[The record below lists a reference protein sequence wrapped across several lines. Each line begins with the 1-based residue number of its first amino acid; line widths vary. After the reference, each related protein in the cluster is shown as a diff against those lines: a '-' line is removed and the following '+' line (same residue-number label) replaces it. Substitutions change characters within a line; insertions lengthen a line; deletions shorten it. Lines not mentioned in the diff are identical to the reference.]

1 MKRWIILLMLLVG
14 CRQGAVA
21 PTVVPT
27 AVSGAAVVEEAV
39 VEGGETAVSPTTSTP
54 LPGPQPTATGVVEAV
69 VAETAVSPERDTFDQ
84 LWLTEPPER
93 DDVGLAMAYRGL
105 AERPAEA
112 APLVTAPL
120 AEGIHQ
126 SFNIP
131 NIDTNTV
138 SVIDAQLRWVSN
150 HAYFWFDTGPGS
162 TPLSQSALREAGESF
177 DAMYEQVVG
186 YFGSEA
192 NPGLDGDPRVHVV
205 SAAPGVLCD
214 LEPTATSGCRLGG
227 LVNATDLLPTAVD
240 PRSNGREMFVMNS
253 SLFGSSTFRSVLAHE
268 FRHMIEDNHDAGDE
282 DWAVEGSASLAQ
294 VLVGLPEST
303 ISRANEFLR
312 NPDQQLNSW
321 PDEGTGTYYGQGY
334 LFNQYLFNR
343 LGAAAYRDWATSPA
357 NGFLALDQVAAAQG
371 LDQQAL
377 GLWRDW
383 LVSLV
388 AHNDPNVP
396 PRFDYGELALETA
409 VSTPILTLP
418 YSTETTVHQFA
429 ADYYELPL
437 SGGYTVEFTGE
448 ATVSL
453 LGAEPFAG
461 ERMLLSQRANYSN
474 PRLTRRLDLRG
485 LSSATL
491 SYAVY
496 VDLEAGYDFGYVSV
510 SRDNGRSWQGI
521 VADHMQGL
529 AEADDPAGAAL
540 TERFYTGQS
549 RSWSQEVVDLTPFA
563 GQEILLRFEVVT
575 DPIKTFGGLALDNI
589 AISELGFLDDVET
602 VAEGWQA
609 EGFVR
614 VARRLVQPWQVQ
626 VALFTAEGVS
636 VLPVLV
642 EGGKTAVFTIPAA
655 TYTRP
660 PVLII
665 AASAPQTLELASY
678 QLLVR

>member
-1 MKRWIILLMLLVG
+1 MKRWMILVVLLMG
-14 CRQGAVA
+14 CRQGAAA
-21 PTVVPT
+21 PAVVPT
-27 AVSGAAVVEEAV
+27 ATVSGAAAVEEAV
-39 VEGGETAVSPTTSTP
+39 VAEETAVSPPTSTPLPAPQPTATSEGEVVAGETAVSPA
-54 LPGPQPTATGVVEAV
+54 Q
-69 VAETAVSPERDTFDQ
+69 DTFDQ

-93 DDVGLAMAYRGL
+93 DDVALAMAYRGL
-105 AERPAEA
+105 AERPAET
-112 APLVTAPL
+112 APLVAAPL
-120 AEGIHQ
+120 AEGTHQ

-138 SVIDAQLRWVSN
+138 SVIDAQLRWVSD

-186 YFGSEA
+186 YFGRENS
-192 NPGLDGDPRVHVV
+192 PGLDGDPRIHVV

-214 LEPTATSGCRLGG
+214 LPPTATDGCRLGG

-253 SLFGSSTFRSVLAHE
+253 SHFGSSTFRSVLAHE

-303 ISRANEFLR
+303 ISRANDFLR

-321 PDEGTGTYYGQGY
+321 PDEGTGPYYGQGY

-343 LGAAAYRDWATSPA
+343 LGAAAYREWATSPA
-357 NGFLALDQVAAAQG
+357 NGFVALDQVAAANG
-371 LDQQAL
+371 LDVQAL

-388 AHNDPNVP
+388 AHTDPNVP

-429 ADYYELPL
+429 ADYYELPIN
-437 SGGYTVEFTGE
+437 GGYTVEFTGE

-461 ERMLLSQRANYSN
+461 ERMWLSQRANYSN

-491 SYAVY
+491 TYAVY

-510 SRDNGRSWQGI
+510 SRDNGRSWQGL

-529 AEADDPAGAAL
+529 AEADDPAAAAL
-540 TERFYTGQS
+540 TDRFYTGRQ
-549 RSWSQEVVDLTPFA
+549 RSWTQEVVDLTPFA

-589 AISELGFLDDVET
+589 AISELGFLDDAET
-602 VAEGWQA
+602 LAEGWQA

-614 VARRLVQPWQVQ
+614 VAGRLLQPWQVQ
-626 VALFTAEGVS
+626 AVLFTADGVS
-636 VLPVLV
+636 VLPVLAV
-642 EGGKTAVFTIPAA
+642 GGKTAVFTIPAD

-660 PVLII
+660 PVLIV
-665 AASAPQTLELASY
+665 AASAPQTLELANYSI
-678 QLLVR
+678 LIR